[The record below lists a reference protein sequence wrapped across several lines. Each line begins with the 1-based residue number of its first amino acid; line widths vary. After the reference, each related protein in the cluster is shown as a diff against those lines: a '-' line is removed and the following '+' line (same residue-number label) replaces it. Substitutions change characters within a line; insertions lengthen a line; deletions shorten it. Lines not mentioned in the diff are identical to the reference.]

1 VNYCIPYKI
10 PDLYGGFGEAHGTLT
25 FDGRELRLEF
35 QTQDSMFGIVKS
47 SVRTVLVDLP
57 SIAAMEIRKGVF
69 RSSMLLRLTSY
80 RMATTIPTNK
90 NGEIRLT
97 IAKKHFPELQ
107 SLQTEVR
114 SALTNRDLDQLL
126 ADSRPYLDNP
136 PPPPPAAGRR

>member
-1 VNYCIPYKI
+1 M
-10 PDLYGGFGEAHGTLT
+10 LT

-57 SIAAMEIRKGVF
+57 SIATMEIRKGVF
-69 RSSMLLRLTSY
+69 RSSMMLRLTSY
-80 RMATTIPTNK
+80 RMSTKIPTNK

-97 IAKKHFPELQ
+97 IAKKHFQELQ
-107 SLQTEVR
+107 SLQTDVR

-136 PPPPPAAGRR
+136 PPPPPAAKAGR